1 MPMAGALIR
10 NVELSASPR
19 PLKALSQ
26 KLKDLEIMGGGETM
40 MSQRTIMLYE
50 YIVSN
55 LSHR

>member
-1 MPMAGALIR
+1 MAGALIR